1 VSIGRGAF
9 YNPWIFLHTAHYL
22 GGAGLLPEPDFEE
35 RLRVMRRHLALMAEV
50 FGEEHGC
57 RMFRKIGPWYAKRFG
72 PSSAFNKRIVKLS
85 SIVEFEEILE
95 QYRIWRRQ
103 FLDETGQLKPNYRPP
118 PLEASF
124 MREPSVSDRREIP
137 VPKGPVEVW

>member
-1 VSIGRGAF
+1 
-9 YNPWIFLHTAHYL
+9 
-22 GGAGLLPEPDFEE
+22 
-35 RLRVMRRHLALMAEV
+35 
-50 FGEEHGC
+50 
-57 RMFRKIGPWYAKRFG
+57 
-72 PSSAFNKRIVKLS
+72 VKLS

-95 QYRIWRRQ
+95 QYRAWRRQ

-124 MREPSVSDRREIP
+124 MREPSVAGRQDIP

>member
-1 VSIGRGAF
+1 
-9 YNPWIFLHTAHYL
+9 
-22 GGAGLLPEPDFEE
+22 
-35 RLRVMRRHLALMAEV
+35 
-50 FGEEHGC
+50 
-57 RMFRKIGPWYAKRFG
+57 
-72 PSSAFNKRIVKLS
+72 VKLS

-103 FLDETGQLKPNYRPP
+103 FLDETGRLKPNYRPP

-124 MREPSVSDRREIP
+124 MREPSAAGQRDIP